1 MMRNLILSIVLLIV
15 AGCTKEPGS
24 TKLTEGK
31 LVIECDESVF
41 PVFEKMGAEFT
52 DQYPDA
58 HITLRAVEARAA
70 IADFFNDSV
79 KVIVSGRPFNK
90 EERDML
96 SAAKIE
102 FQEWHIAQ
110 SAVAIVGHLEAPV
123 SRLRMTEADSIF
135 SGKVTRWPAR
145 GKGQP
150 IEIVVGDINASTNEA
165 FRATVMHGGK
175 YTVTATPV
183 KSSDELITYVAQT
196 PNTLG
201 IIGTAWLKGFDGR
214 VNIVE
219 LGGPEY
225 RPDTSRAAG
234 QYYAPAQAY
243 VFQGFYPIVTPVY
256 IYSRAVERDLGLGF
270 ISFAASAAGQKII
283 TREGLVPVTMPV
295 RLVQLTSDQVK

>member
-1 MMRNLILSIVLLIV
+1 MRHLICFMLLLVV

-41 PVFEKMGAEFT
+41 PAMERMGAEFT

-70 IADFFNDSV
+70 IADFFNDSI

-90 EERDML
+90 EEREML

-110 SAVAIVGHLEAPV
+110 SAVAVISHLQAPV
-123 SRLRMTEADSIF
+123 SRMRLHEADSIF
-135 SGKVTRWPAR
+135 SGKVTRWR
-145 GKGQP
+145 RKGQP

-165 FRATVMHGGK
+165 FRAAVMHGGT
-175 YTVTATPV
+175 YPVTATPM
-183 KSSDELITYVAQT
+183 KSSGELIAYVART
-196 PNTLG
+196 PNALG
-201 IIGTAWLKGFDGR
+201 IIGIAWLKGFDNR
-214 VNIVE
+214 VNIVD

-225 RPDTSRAAG
+225 RPDTTYAAG

-243 VFQGFYPIVTPVY
+243 VFQGFYPVTTPVI

-270 ISFAASAAGQKII
+270 ISFAVSAAGQKVV

>member
-1 MMRNLILSIVLLIV
+1 MKPLLTLSLVFLLF

-31 LVIECDESVF
+31 VLIECDESVF
-41 PVFEKMGAEFT
+41 PPFEAMAAEFR

-58 HITLRAVEARAA
+58 HISLRPVEAREA

-79 KVIVSGRPFNK
+79 KVIITGRAFNK
-90 EERDML
+90 EEKDML

-102 FQEWHIAQ
+102 FQEFHVAM
-110 SAVAIVGHLEAPV
+110 SAVAVISHLEAPL
-123 SRLRMTEADSIF
+123 SRLRMTEAESIF
-135 SGKVTRWPAR
+135 VGSQTRWSSKR
-145 GKGQP
+145 KQP
-150 IEIVVGDINASTNEA
+150 IELVIGDVNSSTNEA
-165 FRATVMHGGK
+165 FRTRVMQGRK
-175 YTVTATPV
+175 FTMTATPM
-183 KSSDELITYVAQT
+183 KSSGDLVRYVAQT
-196 PNTLG
+196 PNSLG
-201 IIGTAWLKGFDGR
+201 IVGMAWLKGFDKR

-219 LGGPEY
+219 LGGATY
-225 RPDTSRAAG
+225 HPDTTRAAG

-243 VFQGFYPIVTPVY
+243 VFQEYYPINTPVY

-270 ISFAASAAGQKII
+270 ISYATSAVGQKVI